1 MLASCNPA
9 PESFVDL
16 KAVSLEAIR
25 PTAEMIVRLATA
37 VYAGY
42 GADVVW
48 RDPDRLSR
56 TKPFEGD
63 ADQRFPSGHVMRT
76 GTSLWIED
84 FEADPIAL
92 THGLAPASD
101 RVKAFVGAP
110 ILAEGRTLGALIAID
125 LEVRPLN
132 ADLMARFEDLAALLG
147 EAYSRATMAGELRV
161 ALSEMARSEQRL
173 RLATRLAGVRVWEVD
188 YERREAF
195 QGAAKAQPDDYDQ
208 VANTLWDWVHP
219 DDKEKTEAQWEQHLA
234 GGPPMR
240 TVYRGVNRHGAVRWV
255 DSAAEALR
263 DDTGRLTRIVGAFRD
278 IDQEKQNEQELIAAR
293 VAAETAD
300 AAKSAFLAT
309 VSHEIRTPLNGIL
322 GMSQAMAYDDLS
334 ARQRE
339 RLRIL
344 HQSSE
349 SLLAI
354 VDDVLDLAKINA
366 GRLEL
371 THVEFDLE
379 RLVAGVL
386 DAFTSVAHA
395 RGLGLEASVA
405 ANAKG
410 VYRGDPGRLR
420 QILSNLVANA
430 LKFTDEGAV
439 RLSVFCQDDELA
451 FAVSDTGIGIPQS
464 RQAALFEPFVQ
475 ADNSTA
481 QRYGGTG
488 LGLSIC
494 RDLVR
499 LMGGEITLRSIEGE
513 GSVFTVTLPLPQVH
527 ESAAA
532 ATPEKPASGEVPT
545 SVRVLAAEDNPVNRV
560 VLSTL
565 LTQFGI
571 EPVIVEDGEAAFS
584 AWREQDWDI
593 ILMDAQMPRMGG
605 LDATRLIR
613 AAEAASGRKRTP
625 IIALTANALSHQ
637 AEEYAAGGMD
647 YVVAKPIQVSRL
659 LETIHSALNQGE
671 PSTSSGERREAAS
684 DGAQRDRHRRPA

>member
-1 MLASCNPA
+1 M
-9 PESFVDL
+9 DL

-48 RDPDRLSR
+48 QEPDRLSR

-63 ADQRFPSGHVMRT
+63 ADKRFPSGHVMRT
-76 GTSLWIED
+76 GERLWIED
-84 FEADPIAL
+84 FATDPVAL
-92 THGLAPASD
+92 AYGLAPASQK
-101 RVKAFVGAP
+101 VKAFLGAP
-110 ILAEGRTLGALIAID
+110 IRAEGRTLGALIAID
-125 LEVRPLN
+125 LQARPFD
-132 ADLMARFEDLAALLG
+132 AEPMARFEDLAALLG
-147 EAYSRATMAGELRV
+147 EAYSRAAMACELSA
-161 ALSEMARSEQRL
+161 ALDESARSERRL
-173 RLATRLAGVRVWEVD
+173 RLATRLAGVRVWAVD

-195 QGAAKAQPDDYDQ
+195 QGAAKAKPGDYEE

-219 DDKEKTEAQWEQHLA
+219 EDREEVAAQWERHLA

-240 TVYRGVNRHGAVRWV
+240 SIYRGVDKQGDVRWI

-263 DDTGRLTRIVGAFRD
+263 DDAGRLTRIIGAFRD
-278 IDQEKQNEQELIAAR
+278 IEQEKRNEQELIAAR
-293 VAAETAD
+293 VAAEAAD

-322 GMSQAMAYDDLS
+322 GMSQAMAQDELS

-371 THVEFDLE
+371 SPVEFELE
-379 RLVAGVL
+379 RLVAGVQ
-386 DAFTSVAHA
+386 DAFSSVAHA
-395 RGLGLEASVA
+395 RGLGLKATVEAQ
-405 ANAKG
+405 AKG
-410 VYRGDPGRLR
+410 VYLGDPGRLR

-430 LKFTDEGAV
+430 LKFTVEGAID
-439 RLSVFCQDDELA
+439 LSVSRPGEDLV
-451 FAVSDTGIGIPQS
+451 FAVADTGIGIPQA
-464 RQAALFEPFVQ
+464 RQAALFEPFAQ
-475 ADNSTA
+475 ADSSTA

-494 RDLVR
+494 RDLAH
-499 LMGGEITLRSIEGE
+499 LMGGEITLLSTEGE
-513 GSVFTVTLPLPQVH
+513 GSVFTVTLPLPLIC
-527 ESAAA
+527 AGAA
-532 ATPEKPASGEVPT
+532 ATALQPPAPVPEAPQAL
-545 SVRVLAAEDNPVNRV
+545 RVLAAEDNAVNRV

-571 EPVIVEDGEAAFS
+571 EPFIVEDGEEALA
-584 AWREQDWDI
+584 AWREQEWDV

-605 LDATRLIR
+605 LEATRLIR
-613 AAEAASGRKRTP
+613 AAEAASNRRRTP

-637 AEEYAAGGMD
+637 AEEYAVGGMD
-647 YVVAKPIQVSRL
+647 DVVPKPIQVSRL
-659 LETIHSALNQGE
+659 LEAIQSVLSQA
-671 PSTSSGERREAAS
+671 STSAWDEPNALSA
-684 DGAQRDRHRRPA
+684 